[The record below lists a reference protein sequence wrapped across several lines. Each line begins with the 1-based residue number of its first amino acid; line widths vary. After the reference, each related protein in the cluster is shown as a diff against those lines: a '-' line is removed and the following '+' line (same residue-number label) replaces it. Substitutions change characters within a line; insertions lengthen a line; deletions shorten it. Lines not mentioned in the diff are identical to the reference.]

1 MFALLILSLYWDI
14 GSSTDAQGMQS
25 TASLLYFVM
34 ALCGYGAAAVVPSL
48 TLERPLFI
56 RETNDF
62 CYTPQAYWV
71 YKLGEEAAIT
81 LLTSLLFAVVVFWSC
96 ALKGSFFLFVFTYY
110 ACAMTGAILA
120 YAIAAAV
127 PSMEAANAEQPI
139 QL

>member
-56 RETNDF
+56 REGGRLTAVGVGQFGRFFNVLDEVVDLR
-62 CYTPQAYWV
+62 YRTSTTP
-71 YKLGEEAAIT
+71 T
-81 LLTSLLFAVVVFWSC
+81 RDAVLS
-96 ALKGSFFLFVFTYY
+96 G
-110 ACAMTGAILA
+110 
-120 YAIAAAV
+120 
-127 PSMEAANAEQPI
+127 
-139 QL
+139 